1 MESPDQRM
9 PFVSVI
15 LPIRNEAR
23 FIQRG
28 LEAVLGQ
35 DYPPDRLEVI
45 VADGMSTDGT
55 REVVG
60 SFQARHPNVRVVDN
74 PKRIV
79 PTGLNVAI
87 RLAKGEILVRVDG
100 HCEIA
105 PDYVRRCVEHVRDE
119 GVEGVGGPLE
129 TVGETYLA
137 RVIAAAMSTPFGVG
151 NSAFRTAPNRT
162 MLTDTVAFPAYT
174 RAAVEKAGPFD
185 EEMVRN
191 QDDEYNYRLR
201 KLGAKLLLAAD
212 VRSRYYSRSSLRS
225 LWRQYLQYGYFKV
238 RVLQKHPLQMRP
250 RQFVPALFVAALL
263 VSVVPAPFVPFVW
276 YAPAALAGLYLLANL
291 GASAITAAQKGWRL
305 FPVLPVVFATLHLS
319 YGLGFWGG
327 LVRFW
332 NRWGEGHRGWVAGA
346 AAGPSA
352 RKART

>member
-1 MESPDQRM
+1 MESLDQAAL
-9 PFVSVI
+9 PLVSVI

-45 VADGMSTDGT
+45 VADGMSDDGT
-55 REVVG
+55 RDIVE
-60 SFQARHPNVRVVDN
+60 SFRQRHPNVRLVDN
-74 PKRIV
+74 PRRIV
-79 PTGLNVAI
+79 PTGLNAAI
-87 RLAKGEILVRVDG
+87 PLARGEVLVRVDG

-105 PDYVRRCVEHVRDE
+105 PDYVRRCVEHLRDE
-119 GVEGVGGPLE
+119 GIEGVGGPLD
-129 TVGETYLA
+129 TVGETYRA

-151 NSAFRTAPNRT
+151 NSAFRTATGKT

-174 RAAVEKAGPFD
+174 RAAVERAGPFD

-201 KLGAKLLLAAD
+201 KFGAKILLAAD

-238 RVLQKHPLQMRP
+238 RVLQKHPRQMSR
-250 RQFVPALFVAALL
+250 RQFVPALFVAALFLTL
-263 VSVVPAPFVPFVW
+263 VTAPLTPLGW
-276 YAPAALAGLYLLANL
+276 YAPAAVAGLYLVANL
-291 GASAITAAQKGWRL
+291 AASALTAARRGWRL
-305 FPVLPVVFATLHLS
+305 FPLLPVAYAILHLS
-319 YGLGFWGG
+319 FGLGFLGG

-332 NRWGEGHRGWVAGA
+332 NRWGDRGRQSSLSRSEEQG
-346 AAGPSA
+346 GGKP
-352 RKART
+352 

>member
-28 LEAVLGQ
+28 LDAVLGQ

-55 REVVG
+55 REIVG

-79 PTGLNVAI
+79 PTGLNAAI
-87 RLAKGEILVRVDG
+87 PLAQGEILVRVDG

-105 PDYVRRCVEHVRDE
+105 PDYVRRCVEHLRDE

-151 NSAFRTAPNRT
+151 NSAFRTAPDKSI
-162 MLTDTVAFPAYT
+162 LTDTVAFPAYT
-174 RAAVEKAGPFD
+174 RAAVERAGPFD

-201 KLGAKLLLAAD
+201 KIGAKILLAAD
-212 VRSRYYSRSSLRS
+212 VSSRYYSRSSLRS
-225 LWRQYLQYGYFKV
+225 LWRQYFQYGYFKV
-238 RVLQKHPLQMRP
+238 RVLQKHTLQMRP

-263 VSVVPAPFVPFVW
+263 LVLVAAPFIPLGW
-276 YAPAALAGLYLLANL
+276 YALAAVAGLYLLANL
-291 GASAITAAQKGWRL
+291 GASAVTASQKGWRL
-305 FPVLPVVFATLHLS
+305 FPLLPVAFATLHLS

-327 LVRFW
+327 LVKFW
-332 NRWGEGHRGWVAGA
+332 NRWGEGDRGPVSGA
-346 AAGPSA
+346 APGSGTG
-352 RKART
+352 KA